1 MDPLATSR
9 CWLWCWHECLKT
21 RFHHQHRWAK
31 TVCLGQRF
39 LCLMT
44 SFWLSLR
51 LRWTLQRSLLQSNC
65 LRTYRYRQRELV
77 PRKQEY
83 CWHLELLVFWALRTP
98 TSHTLAKFRQKIKN
112 RCLKTKKPPRR
123 RRLSWTLPSVQ
134 GGVTGCDVG
143 YMTGIY
149 VAVEVNLAALQH
161 FS

>member
-9 CWLWCWHECLKT
+9 CWLWCWRGCLKT
-21 RFHHQHRWAK
+21 RFHHRYRWAK
-31 TVCLGQRF
+31 IVCLSKSF

-65 LRTYRYRQRELV
+65 LQIYRYRRRELV

-83 CWHLELLVFWALRTP
+83 CRHLGLLVFWALRTP
-98 TSHTLAKFRQKIKN
+98 TSHILAKFCKKIKN

-123 RRLSWTLPSVQ
+123 RRLSCALTSVQ
-134 GGVTGCDVG
+134 GGVTGCAVG
-143 YMTGIY
+143 YEIGR
-149 VAVEVNLAALQH
+149 NLSPL
-161 FS
+161 SIT